1 LIADAAPSRDI
12 QCLEAAHALI
22 SCRVGLIK
30 SCHELLVEPDDARL
44 FNCYTR
50 VASTSRYAE
59 GLRDCYQQNGGA
71 ALTREAARAAAI
83 GETIER
89 YACSVYNREEM
100 ILATWSDLARRNLD
114 ALHPSD
120 CPLFASHQYLQPD
133 FGLQPFTEDTL
144 LRWIP
149 SWSVTEGRETW
160 TPAVLTYTPYHSEPP
175 EVPIAFSVSTGLSCS
190 LVREEAVLNGLYE
203 CLERDA
209 VMITWLNRLPAVRL
223 DPCSCLALERLYSER
238 FAGTGTE
245 YMIFD
250 LTLDLC
256 VPIIFGLAVDREHD
270 QICLAS
276 GASANFDVERAAT
289 KALVEAAQG
298 RLWLKYMRETGR
310 PFDFDGDFTKIR
322 NFEDHVRLYGRR
334 DMLPKADFLVGQTRM
349 HPIAKPDETPQG
361 VKARIR
367 KIIATLKDAGLKVF
381 VSELTPP
388 DVAGLGFHVVKL
400 RVPGLQQLYADNN
413 HRSLGSSR
421 LYQVPVKMGYRSRP
435 ATAAEL
441 NPDPHPFP

>member
-1 LIADAAPSRDI
+1 MTVDAVLRDI
-12 QCLEAAHALI
+12 QCLEAAIPLI
-22 SCRVGLIK
+22 SSRTGLIK
-30 SCHELLVEPDDARL
+30 SYHELLVEPDDARL

-59 GLRDCYQQNGGA
+59 GLRNCYQQNGGA
-71 ALTREAARAAAI
+71 ALTREAAWAAAI

-100 ILATWSDLARRNLD
+100 LLATWNDLARRNLD

-120 CPLFASHQYLQPD
+120 CPLYASHQYLQPD
-133 FGLQPFTEDTL
+133 FGLQPFTEDAL

-149 SWSVTEGRETW
+149 SWSLTDEREIW
-160 TPAVLTYTPYHSEPP
+160 TPAVLTYTPYHSESP

-190 LVREEAVLNGLYE
+190 LVRDEAVLNGLYE

-209 VMITWLNRLPAVRL
+209 VMITWLNKLPAVRL
-223 DPCSCLALERLYSER
+223 DPCSNPALKRIYHER
-238 FAGTGTE
+238 FGGTNTE

-256 VPIIFGLAVDREHD
+256 VPVVFGCAVDRDHD

-289 KALVEAAQG
+289 KAMVEAAQG
-298 RLWLKYMRETGR
+298 RLWLKFMRETAP
-310 PFDFDGDFTKIR
+310 PFDFDGDFTKIK

-334 DMLPKADFLVGQTRM
+334 DMLPKADFLIGQTEM
-349 HPIAKPDETPQG
+349 HPVPKRDGIPQG

-367 KIIATLKDAGLKVF
+367 KIITILKEAGLKVF
-381 VSELTPP
+381 VTELTPP
-388 DVAGLGFHVVKL
+388 DIASLGFHVVKL
-400 RVPGLQQLYADNN
+400 LVPGLQQLYADNN

-421 LYQVPVKMGYRSRP
+421 VYQVPVKMGYRSRP
-435 ATAAEL
+435 ATAGEL